1 MGIRLVKQLPDISA
15 TTGNP
20 HIRGVQDSP
29 VGTTSTYFHLVRT
42 DSFEESDVEV
52 VPAANLRLCSVRLQ
66 NRWFGLLLQS
76 PTYMKINASLDFTVI
91 LANRAQPVHFALQLE
106 AATLN
111 QTRPRPAAFCVVLDR
126 SGSMNGPPL
135 DKAKQA
141 AKLAAR
147 NLRPEDNFSLVI
159 FDTEA
164 QVLIPSQV
172 AANKDALLRAIDGIR
187 TGGNTNLTG
196 GWSLGRDELKKTP
209 DNVSRRLLLLSDGKL
224 NTGIVEPEAVKRVVA
239 AGLESHGIR
248 TSCLGFGDDYYE
260 DLMTALA
267 QATTGQFY
275 DADAPEKLPAIFES
289 ELEGLQKITVQNLR
303 VRLRPL
309 DFCDAL
315 APLGSYQAIARPDRW
330 TEYFIGD
337 LMSGENRVIC
347 FTVGVLPLPSVEGK
361 PVVSLEGERLLEF
374 ELLYDEITESEI
386 ISRTHNQIVRI
397 QATQNEDEVKRKD
410 EVIPWVALQRAGQV
424 LDQLTRLMDAGDIA
438 AATASIQNAINDLK
452 RYGSG
457 APVAEAIQQL
467 EASLNGLARWS
478 LRERKTSKYLSHSYR
493 RMSSS
498 EHWSGSTPPPSFK
511 QPPPTQ
517 PSQPP
522 TQSGNEPPNPPTPP
536 LA

>member
-1 MGIRLVKQLPDISA
+1 
-15 TTGNP
+15 
-20 HIRGVQDSP
+20 
-29 VGTTSTYFHLVRT
+29 
-42 DSFEESDVEV
+42 
-52 VPAANLRLCSVRLQ
+52 
-66 NRWFGLLLQS
+66 
-76 PTYMKINASLDFTVI
+76 MKINASLDYTVI

-111 QTRPRPAAFCVVLDR
+111 QTRPRPAAFCIVLDR

-135 DKAKQA
+135 EKAKQA

-164 QVLIPSQV
+164 QVLIPSQL
-172 AANKDALLRAIDGIR
+172 ATNKDSLLRVIDGIR

-330 TEYFIGD
+330 TEYFVGD
-337 LMSGENRVIC
+337 LISGENRVIC
-347 FTVGVLPLPSVEGK
+347 FTVGVLPLPLVEGK

-386 ISRTHNQIVRI
+386 ISRTYNQIVRI
-397 QATQNEDEVKRKD
+397 QATQNADEVKRKD

-438 AATASIQNAINDLK
+438 AATASIQNAINDLR
-452 RYGSG
+452 RYGPG

-467 EASLNGLARWS
+467 EASLNGLGRWS
-478 LRERKTSKYLSHSYR
+478 LRERKSSKYLSHSYR

-511 QPPPTQ
+511 QPPPTGE
-517 PSQPP
+517 PP
-522 TQSGNEPPNPPTPP
+522 TRPGNEPPKPPAPP
-536 LA
+536 LV

>member
-1 MGIRLVKQLPDISA
+1 MDYYY
-15 TTGNP
+15 
-20 HIRGVQDSP
+20 DP
-29 VGTTSTYFHLVRT
+29 V
-42 DSFEESDVEV
+42 
-52 VPAANLRLCSVRLQ
+52 
-66 NRWFGLLLQS
+66 QS
-76 PTYMKINASLDFTVI
+76 PTSMKINASLDFTVI

-111 QTRPRPAAFCVVLDR
+111 LARPRPAAFCVVLDR

-135 DKAKQA
+135 EKAKQA

-159 FDTEA
+159 FDSEA
-164 QVLIPSQV
+164 QVLIPSQL
-172 AANKDALLRAIDGIR
+172 ATNKDSFAHAIDSIHTR
-187 TGGNTNLTG
+187 GNTNLTG

-224 NTGIVEPEAVKRVVA
+224 NTGIVEPDAVKRVVA

-315 APLGSYQAIARPDRW
+315 APLGSYQGLARPDRW

-337 LMSGENRVIC
+337 LISGENRVVC

-374 ELLYDEITESEI
+374 ELLYDEITETEI
-386 ISRTHNQIVRI
+386 ISRTYNQIVRI
-397 QATQNEDEVKRKD
+397 QATQNPDEVQRKD

-438 AATASIQNAINDLK
+438 AATASIQNAINDLR
-452 RYGSG
+452 RYGPD

-467 EASLNGLARWS
+467 EARLKGLEYWS

-511 QPPPTQ
+511 QPPPPQ
-517 PSQPP
+517 PGQPP
-522 TQSGNEPPNPPTPP
+522 TQPGNAPPTPP
-536 LA
+536 TV

>member
-1 MGIRLVKQLPDISA
+1 VGIRLVKQLPDISA